1 MPASKADVACA
12 RDNFFFAACY
22 AANEDLTAYF
32 RDTLRWPPADA
43 DALSRIDAGAQEV
56 KERIDAGEPVVLLDV
71 RTAAEVATGRI
82 AGALTIPVD
91 ELEARWSELERCDE
105 VVCYCASG
113 GRSRRA
119 AELLRARNDAEAGW
133 YLAGFREGLK
143 QRKAAVQADIDAI
156 GREEAG
162 ARDALS
168 EAFEALKKYEH
179 VNDAH
184 ATAARK
190 EQDRRDTAA
199 LDELGLRRM
208 SGR

>member
-1 MPASKADVACA
+1 MGHAPPFIRPVPRGRNQGRLPPVRLA
-12 RDNFFFAACY
+12 RSISAFGL
-22 AANEDLTAYF
+22 ANQL
-32 RDTLRWPPADA
+32 
-43 DALSRIDAGAQEV
+43 G
-56 KERIDAGEPVVLLDV
+56 
-71 RTAAEVATGRI
+71 
-82 AGALTIPVD
+82 
-91 ELEARWSELERCDE
+91 
-105 VVCYCASG
+105 
-113 GRSRRA
+113 
-119 AELLRARNDAEAGW
+119 
-133 YLAGFREGLK
+133 
-143 QRKAAVQADIDAI
+143 I